1 MNTNYSDSKFRFNHT
16 SRVITESGFASH
28 SHEGFEVLFFKKCKA
43 TYSIGG
49 KEYELKRHNLII
61 TRPFDIHAM
70 NIELG
75 SKYDRY
81 NIIFRE
87 DEISP
92 SIYNKLPDNVD
103 VINFEGNSTVIGL
116 FEKLDFYLSSLEK
129 DDFSEILRGIIHE
142 ILLNVII
149 EAKNDAAITTEI
161 ANPTMQRA
169 VEFIDKNLLTLSG
182 IEEICNELY
191 ITKSHLHHLFSEHMN
206 TSPKKY
212 ITTKRLALAQREII
226 SGGKPTDVYLRCGFS
241 DYSSFYRAYCKY
253 FGRSPSDKS
262 VIEQGARLKL

>member
-1 MNTNYSDSKFRFNHT
+1 MNTNYSDSKFRFNHA

-28 SHEGFEVLFFKKCKA
+28 SHEGFEILFFKKCNA
-43 TYSIGG
+43 SYSIDG
-49 KEYELKRHNLII
+49 KEYALKRHDLII
-61 TRPFDIHAM
+61 TRPFCIHAM
-70 NIELG
+70 NVEIG

-87 DEISP
+87 DEILP
-92 SIYNKLPDNVD
+92 SIYEKLPKGVN
-103 VINFEGNSTVIGL
+103 VINFSGNSAVIGL
-116 FEKLDFYLSSLEK
+116 FEKLDFYFSSLDK
-129 DDFSEILRGIIHE
+129 DEFSEILRGVINE

-149 EAKNDAAITTEI
+149 EAKNDTAITREI

-169 VEFIDKNLLTLSG
+169 VEFIDKNLLTVSG

-253 FGRSPSDKS
+253 FGRSPSEKATAQ
-262 VIEQGARLKL
+262 QGAKLKL